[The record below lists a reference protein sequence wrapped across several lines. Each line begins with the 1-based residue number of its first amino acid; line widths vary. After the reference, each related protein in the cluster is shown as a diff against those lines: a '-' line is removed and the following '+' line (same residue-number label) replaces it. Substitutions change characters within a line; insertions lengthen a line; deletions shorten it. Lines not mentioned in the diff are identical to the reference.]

1 MKVTYSN
8 QITDD
13 FTVEETLNG
22 MCSIKFYENEE
33 AVQEEDP
40 AEEGEKGQTRTVYQY
55 DVYELERRYYPL
67 LATDIQNNR
76 NAWYMAAR
84 AEDERRTPVDEYQL
98 RADVDYQGVMLEVMS
113 PISLMSVSAGS
124 DHDVLEMA
132 RKYYPMR
139 WNEDRLRVLVAAN
152 KLTSSDF
159 ESITGVPYS
168 SEVIS

>member
-1 MKVTYSN
+1 MKATYGN
-8 QITDD
+8 QITAD
-13 FTVEETLNG
+13 FTVEETING
-22 MCSIKFYENEE
+22 MCSIRFYENEE
-33 AVQEEDP
+33 TVQEEDP
-40 AEEGEKGQTRTVYQY
+40 REEGETRTVYRY

-76 NAWYMAAR
+76 DAWYMAAR
-84 AEDERRTPVDEYQL
+84 AEDERRTSVDEYQL
-98 RADVDYQGVMLEVMS
+98 RADVDYQAVMLEVMS
-113 PISLMSVSAGS
+113 PISLMSVSSGS

-168 SEVIS
+168 SEEIS